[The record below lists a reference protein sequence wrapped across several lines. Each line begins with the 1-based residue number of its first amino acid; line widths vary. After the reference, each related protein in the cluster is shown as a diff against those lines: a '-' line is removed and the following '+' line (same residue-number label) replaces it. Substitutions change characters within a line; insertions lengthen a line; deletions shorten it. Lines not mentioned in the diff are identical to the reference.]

1 MDDNDIESEEE
12 NLTRTSNSSPIPT
25 IDQLSPDKE
34 YLGEDNEEEEDSD
47 DLDADLQTVNSI
59 ASSASHR
66 RFLLTGLISTPCVY
80 ETDRLDFF
88 FSSYVVEINANFKI
102 IHFRKSA

>member
-34 YLGEDNEEEEDSD
+34 FLGEDNEEEEDSD

-66 RFLLTGLISTPCVY
+66 RFLLTGLISTPCAY
-80 ETDRLDFF
+80 EISRLD
-88 FSSYVVEINANFKI
+88 YPYNIALL
-102 IHFRKSA
+102 